1 VKEAAVSEASIA
13 ELQENVA
20 ELREQ
25 VTALTALVQRNGHRR
40 PALDEV
46 DDELAEAVGVLGAA
60 REAERRQLTAEQ
72 AAVLRRRV
80 SEVQG
85 QLSKGRSRRPGG
97 ESYVNLTPKQV
108 QPKWATVEAA
118 QKLVETD
125 QRKLQEAELG
135 GGPSKDDVTV
145 ARGRIGIVARQR
157 LAAAV
162 AAGDSLPAWLSAAV
176 GSIPRPDPE
185 PWVKAAH
192 QVLVFRLEHDVT
204 DLIPPLG
211 PKPGGDD
218 AYSARKAADYKKV
231 AEELNKLHQLG
242 GACEFEI

>member
-1 VKEAAVSEASIA
+1 MSESSIA

-46 DDELAEAVGVLGAA
+46 NDELTEVVEVLAAA
-60 REAERRQLTAEQ
+60 REAERRQLTADQ
-72 AAVLRRRV
+72 AGALRRRV

-118 QKLVETD
+118 QKLVEND
-125 QRKLQEAELG
+125 LHKLEEAELP

-145 ARGRIGIVARQR
+145 ARGRIGIVAKQR

-162 AAGDSLPAWLSAAV
+162 AAGDPLPAWLSAAV

-192 QVLVFRLEHDVT
+192 LVLVFRLEHAVT
-204 DLIPPLG
+204 DPILPMG

-231 AEELNKLHQLG
+231 AEELNKLHKLG
-242 GACEFEI
+242 GASEFKT